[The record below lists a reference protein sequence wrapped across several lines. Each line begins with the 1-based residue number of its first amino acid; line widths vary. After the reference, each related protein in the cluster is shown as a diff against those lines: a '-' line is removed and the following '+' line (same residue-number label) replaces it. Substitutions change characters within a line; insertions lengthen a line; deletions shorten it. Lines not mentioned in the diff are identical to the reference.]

1 MTTESFTFDSGTK
14 ERIALDL
21 TQQIALA
28 ERSGI
33 ATFPA
38 AQKTREYW
46 FKLYLES
53 LKAVKGIESKTTA

>member
-1 MTTESFTFDSGTK
+1 MTTESFNFDSGTK

-33 ATFPA
+33 TTYPA

-46 FKLYLES
+46 LKLYQES
-53 LKAVKGIESKTTA
+53 LKAVQGVEAKTA